1 MDHNRQLLLTTLRA
15 ANSRLCLLA
24 YVLSKQTSVTYIST
38 VNIIEM
44 GPGAV
49 ASCSEIRHD
58 PKDESP
64 PGGLSQRRLALQG
77 ESQVIYRKVEEHE
90 ERSGRG
96 RGFEVWHL
104 SIWECWR
111 GGGDFESSN
120 HRLPPLLP
128 WRCNS
133 IPSAET
139 HKAQW
144 GYQVAQ
150 SAFPWWKQKP
160 GWHQPNQL
168 DQRRA
173 HTHAVGIQKSH
184 ALIQHINFSLRSIYE
199 TFTPILPL

>member
-1 MDHNRQLLLTTLRA
+1 MISSSRSFPLLHLQPLA
-15 ANSRLCLLA
+15 SQWRLPVADFVCLLA
-24 YVLSKQTSVTYIST
+24 HALSKQTSVTYIST
-38 VNIIEM
+38 VKIIEM

-49 ASCSEIRHD
+49 ASSSEIRHD

-64 PGGLSQRRLALQG
+64 PGGLWQRRLVSQG

-90 ERSGRG
+90 ERSG
-96 RGFEVWHL
+96 
-104 SIWECWR
+104 
-111 GGGDFESSN
+111 GGGGLRSDIYPYGNVGGGGGFESSN

-150 SAFPWWKQKP
+150 SAFPWWKPKP
-160 GWHQPNQL
+160 GWHQPNQP
-168 DQRRA
+168 DRRRA
-173 HTHAVGIQKSH
+173 HTH
-184 ALIQHINFSLRSIYE
+184 
-199 TFTPILPL
+199 